1 MHWHPVH
8 LTRQRLLGVHW
19 KPVHL
24 RAVAVPRSQGQNR
37 KQARISTPWVR
48 LWSRQEVAEVK
59 ELEADKQ
66 LEGLQLHW
74 SKRPP

>member
-24 RAVAVPRSQGQNR
+24 RAVAVPRFQGQNR
-37 KQARISTPWVR
+37 RQARMSTPWAQLRSTLV
-48 LWSRQEVAEVK
+48 VAEVK
-59 ELEADKQ
+59 EPESDRQ
-66 LEGLQLHW
+66 SEVPQLHW
-74 SKRPP
+74 SKRAP